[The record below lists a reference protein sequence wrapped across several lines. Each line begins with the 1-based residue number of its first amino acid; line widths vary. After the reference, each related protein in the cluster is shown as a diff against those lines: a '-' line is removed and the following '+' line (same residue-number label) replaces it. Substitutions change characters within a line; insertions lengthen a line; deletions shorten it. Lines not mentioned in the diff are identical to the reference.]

1 MNVFDMSDLRIG
13 CDDGSAIAE
22 KVSIRHEEWEFFRIT
37 NMSDIDPLRK
47 KRAKLVI
54 CGTAL

>member
-1 MNVFDMSDLRIG
+1 MWA
-13 CDDGSAIAE
+13 GSVIVGN
-22 KVSIRHEEWEFFRIT
+22 VSIHYELWEFFRIT
-37 NMSDIDPLRK
+37 NMSDTGPLRK